1 MVQFKVLSGKKAG
14 TMWSARRFPVQI
26 GRGQSADLQLEE
38 SGVWDRH
45 LRLDFVPLEG
55 LVLTSQPEAL
65 TRVNGE
71 PVQQTALRN
80 GDTIELGATSLQF
93 WLTDCRQAGLRWR
106 EWLTWSAIAVV
117 SLLQV
122 GLVYLLW

>member
-14 TMWSARRFPVQI
+14 TVWSARRFPVQI

-38 SGVWDRH
+38 SGVWERH

-93 WLTDCRQAGLRWR
+93 WLADSRQGGLRWR
-106 EWLTWSAIAVV
+106 EWLTWFAIAAV
-117 SLLQV
+117 SLGQV